1 MIQEQMCKANPD
13 IHPNPKK
20 ETKGKKIKDHLGIS
34 GIIDHNRHDK
44 IEIDEVN
51 KRRW

>member
-20 ETKGKKIKDHLGIS
+20 ETNGKKIFKDHLGIS

-44 IEIDEVN
+44 IDEVN

>member
-1 MIQEQMCKANPD
+1 MIQEQMCKANPH
-13 IHPNPKK
+13 IHPNPKRK
-20 ETKGKKIKDHLGIS
+20 DIKKKVKDHLGIS

-44 IEIDEVN
+44 IDEVN